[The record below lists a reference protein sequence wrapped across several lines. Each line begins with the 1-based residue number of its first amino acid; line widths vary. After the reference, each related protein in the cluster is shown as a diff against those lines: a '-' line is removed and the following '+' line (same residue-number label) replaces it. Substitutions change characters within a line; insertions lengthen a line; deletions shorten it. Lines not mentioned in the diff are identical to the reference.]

1 MKIERGGE
9 SDKDGERERAREIK
23 TVGERACKRGRERD
37 KDRWR
42 ERESE
47 REGERDRDG
56 E

>member
-37 KDRWR
+37 KDRWSER
-42 ERESE
+42 EREGGRE
-47 REGERDRDG
+47 RQRR
-56 E
+56 